1 MRRREFVMG
10 FCAGSAWWFAARAE
24 QAKTCRL
31 GLLASR
37 PVGEG
42 EERRKAMKEVLAENG
57 FVEARNLQFE
67 PRWGDPLAESV
78 EALRAAKVDVIIT
91 FGYPAALAAKTLATE
106 VPIVCSGAGDPVAT
120 GLAQSHQGCGLA
132 IADQRNGLRF

>member
-1 MRRREFVMG
+1 MRRREFVVG

-24 QAKTCRL
+24 QAKTYRI
-31 GLLASR
+31 GLLANR
-37 PVGEG
+37 PIGEG
-42 EERRKAMKEVLAENG
+42 EERRKAIKEVLAENG

-106 VPIVCSGAGDPVAT
+106 VSIVCSGAGDPVAT
-120 GLAQSHQGCGLA
+120 GLAQSLA
-132 IADQRNGLRF
+132 RILAAI